1 VWIWELQPGND
12 FECVAV
18 LNGHSQDVKCV
29 TWHPTE
35 DVLVSTSYDDTI
47 KIWTEDPDGDDWS
60 CSKTLSKED
69 GGHESTVWCASF
81 EPGGAHRVVTCSD
94 DRTIAVWNAAGAR
107 ARVLTSLACF
117 EALRFR
123 FRASSLLLAPA
134 RFASLRSLLVR
145 RSSRARSTCARV
157 NITASESNLGLGSP
171 VG

>member
-81 EPGGAHRVVTCSD
+81 EPGGGAQGGDVLGRSN
-94 DRTIAVWNAAGAR
+94 DRGVERGGCAR
-107 ARVLTSLACF
+107 ARFVVVARSLRRRRF
-117 EALRFR
+117 VFALRFFSRPLASHR
-123 FRASSLLLAPA
+123 FVRCWSDGRVERAPHA
-134 RFASLRSLLVR
+134 
-145 RSSRARSTCARV
+145 
-157 NITASESNLGLGSP
+157 LGST
-171 VG
+171 

>member
-1 VWIWELQPGND
+1 MWNWELQPGND

-107 ARVLTSLACF
+107 ARVSSSSLARF
-117 EALRFR
+117 EDV
-123 FRASSLLLAPA
+123 ASFS
-134 RFASLRSLLVR
+134 RFASSRGRSLRIASFVAGQTVESSALHM
-145 RSSRARSTCARV
+145 RSGQHNCQRK
-157 NITASESNLGLGSP
+157 
-171 VG
+171 

>member
-107 ARVLTSLACF
+107 ARFVVVARSLRRRRF
-117 EALRFR
+117 VFALRFFSRPLASHR
-123 FRASSLLLAPA
+123 FVRCWSDGRVERAPHA
-134 RFASLRSLLVR
+134 
-145 RSSRARSTCARV
+145 
-157 NITASESNLGLGSP
+157 LGST
-171 VG
+171 